1 MNDDVIVA
9 AGHATK
15 YIKHLSDISMMML
28 LLLQAMVQ
36 NIKTYV
42 GHAVEPGE
50 GEGQA
55 EADCHR
61 SGDSRTT

>member
-1 MNDDVIVA
+1 
-9 AGHATK
+9 
-15 YIKHLSDISMMML
+15 MMML

-42 GHAVEPGE
+42 GHAVEPGA